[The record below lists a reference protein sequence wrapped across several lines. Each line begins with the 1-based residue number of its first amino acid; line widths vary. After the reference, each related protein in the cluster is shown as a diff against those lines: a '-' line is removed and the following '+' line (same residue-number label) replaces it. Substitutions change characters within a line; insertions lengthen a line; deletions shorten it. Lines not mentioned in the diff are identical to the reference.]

1 MVMNTESI
9 IFSLSTN
16 HELAKAISEKTNIPL
31 GKCEIEHFSD
41 GELIVRCLSDVRN
54 KKVYI
59 IQSTSSPATEKI
71 FEILV
76 FADALKNKEAGEIV
90 LVLPYYGYS
99 RQDRVAQ
106 DGEPITAKLV
116 AGLYQVAG
124 VDRVIS
130 VDLHT
135 FQIQGFFSCPVQNI
149 ETTSIFSQYFNKK
162 FALLGLDYANLAV
175 VTPDHGSALR
185 ARDLGSMFDGAS
197 LVFID
202 KRRPAP
208 NKSEVTSVV
217 GDVKGKTCLVVDDII
232 DTGGTINNAV
242 NALFEKGAKEVY
254 VCATHA
260 IFSRSDLDPRIKE
273 VVVTDTVDKKLE
285 GLTVLSVAELI
296 SKVID

>member
-1 MVMNTESI
+1 MNSDSI

-16 HELAKAISEKTNIPL
+16 HKLAKAISEKTGIQL
-31 GKCEIEHFSD
+31 GECEIEHFSD
-41 GELIVRCLSDVRN
+41 GEIICRCLSDVRQ

-59 IQSTSSPATEKI
+59 IQSTSSPATERI

-76 FADALKNKEAGEIV
+76 FADALRNRDAGEIC
-90 LVLPYYGYS
+90 LILPYYGYS

-106 DGEPITAKLV
+106 EGEPITAKLV

-135 FQIQGFFSCPVQNI
+135 FQIQGFFSCPVMNI
-149 ETTSIFSQYFNKK
+149 ETTSVFADYFVKK
-162 FALLGLDYANLAV
+162 FKDMNLNFEDLVV

-208 NKSEVTSVV
+208 NKSEVTAVV
-217 GDVKGKTCLVVDDII
+217 GEVKGKTCLIVDDII

-242 NALFEKGAKEVY
+242 KALFDKGAKEVY

-260 IFSRSDLDPRIKE
+260 IFSRNELDPRIKE
-273 VVVTDTVDKKLE
+273 VAVTDTVDKDLA
-285 GLTVLSVAELI
+285 GLTVLSVADLI
-296 SKVID
+296 AKAIN